1 MKMFG
6 VELTKEHLNRFNYML
21 QLRDNAIKESYKYT
35 NGEDGNYEKMKTIP
49 EDKFPL
55 ISWYKC
61 NTHKNI
67 LEENDKENR

>member
-21 QLRDNAIKESYKYT
+21 QLRDDAINESYKYIK
-35 NGEDGNYEKMKTIP
+35 GEKMETIP

-61 NTHKNI
+61 NTYKNL
-67 LEENDKENR
+67 LEENDDETK